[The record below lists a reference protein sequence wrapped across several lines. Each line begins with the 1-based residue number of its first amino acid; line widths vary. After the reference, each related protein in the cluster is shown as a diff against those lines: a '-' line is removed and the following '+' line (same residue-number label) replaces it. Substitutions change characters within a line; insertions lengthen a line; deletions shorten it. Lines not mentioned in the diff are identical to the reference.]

1 MAARTL
7 GEKAEPDHRSRS
19 RRREEQPSPPARYLP
34 RTPLFQHDPH
44 MPDASNAPPATAPAR
59 TPTAAHNG
67 EGDPGIVAKSTA
79 THVSQTH
86 DRQSGEGLPACKH
99 CESRLVAQDQELQ
112 YQKRAEDEPAPGR
125 AGCRLR
131 VRN

>member
-44 MPDASNAPPATAPAR
+44 MQTQATSHLPPHPPGLQPPPTTGREIQVSLPRPPLPPQAALHPSPPRITSSSTRNGPRTNQPQAGLAIACASATEESTPP
-59 TPTAAHNG
+59 
-67 EGDPGIVAKSTA
+67 
-79 THVSQTH
+79 Q
-86 DRQSGEGLPACKH
+86 
-99 CESRLVAQDQELQ
+99 
-112 YQKRAEDEPAPGR
+112 
-125 AGCRLR
+125 
-131 VRN
+131 